1 MTTTIL
7 DSKNNL
13 TFKQLRDNSSNQ
25 FKDSCVK
32 ENVSVNDI
40 YFMHKNKES
49 NKNVNINNLFKIFH
63 QNIRGL
69 KGKIN
74 EFMFSVFSELPRIN
88 CLTEHHLKDYEIDI
102 TPITKYKLGAKYC
115 RKILKNGGV
124 CIYIQEY
131 LKF

>member
-74 EFMFSVFSELPRIN
+74 EFMFSVFSELPHIN